1 MDHYLNMS
9 LESIMSAHKS
19 DMGECRHVYNE
30 NSDDNSRSH
39 QRRNIKERIARVPKP
54 QIDRVSTPNISPKRA
69 PSRQGVKNLISIKF
83 LISNEL
89 SGSMIGP
96 GGSAIKELMDLTG

>member
-1 MDHYLNMS
+1 MDDYLNLS
-9 LESIMSAHKS
+9 LDSIISANRN
-19 DMGECRHVYNE
+19 DIGEYRHVYNE

-39 QRRNIKERIARVPKP
+39 QRRNVKERIARVPKP
-54 QIDRVSTPNISPKRA
+54 QIDRVSTPNISPKRP

>member
-1 MDHYLNMS
+1 MDDYLNLS
-9 LESIMSAHKS
+9 LDSIISANRN
-19 DMGECRHVYNE
+19 DMGEFRHVYNE
-30 NSDDNSRSH
+30 NNDDNSRRD
-39 QRRNIKERIARVPKP
+39 QRRNIKDRIARVPKP
-54 QIDRVSTPNISPKRA
+54 QTPNISPKRA